1 MTTLHYRRVERR
13 RTPRISVFA
22 DLTIQGLA
30 ENNQKFRVH
39 TRSLSVSGFGGL
51 TVMDIPVNVGQTLS
65 VVNDNSREK
74 VDCKVISIRST
85 EDGRNIVGFEFLTVP
100 ENFWKVS
107 FPSPGEKR
115 ARRLPTPMPT
125 TTV

>member
-65 VVNDNSREK
+65 VVNDNSREA
-74 VDCKVISIRST
+74 VDCRVISIRTT
-85 EDGRNIVGFEFLTVP
+85 EDGRNIVAFEFLTSP
-100 ENFWKVS
+100 ENFWKVT
-107 FPSPGEKR
+107 FPAVGGRPS
-115 ARRLPTPMPT
+115 RRLPTPT
-125 TTV
+125 TTM